1 MMVRSKTTAMF
12 LAMAVAFV
20 TGCSQPAYV
29 PEPVPLAK
37 PLRIERLDQDLFHA
51 PDDSAATLG
60 LKLYATYGEFFRVY
74 VERILQGAAVNDPR
88 LSMVLMRFARDPDWS
103 AAQRAVDSVFGD
115 MEPQRLQFEQ
125 AFARLNALFPD
136 SLTPRVVAFNAGYN
150 YGIVPTDSVLA
161 FGSEWFIGPDQPV
174 VQYLA
179 PENFPQY
186 VKDRMRPELLVP
198 SAVKGWLMVHYTR
211 DIQGADLLTNLVET
225 GKVMAVLD
233 AVLPE
238 AEFAD
243 KLAFKAEQLAWCE
256 ANEFLVWKAI
266 LDEKLLYSKKDEDI
280 ARIMNDGPFTN
291 GFPKES
297 PGHIGEWIGLRMVQG
312 YLRANPGVT
321 LPHLLAMTDPT
332 PILKTYKPR

>member
-1 MMVRSKTTAMF
+1 MDRVKSKLLLF
-12 LAMAVAFV
+12 AFV
-20 TGCSQPAYV
+20 TALAGGCSQPERT
-29 PEPVPLAK
+29 PDPVPLAK

-51 PDDSAATLG
+51 SGDSTASLG

-74 VERILQGAAVNDPR
+74 VEQILQGSAVNDPR

-103 AAQRAVDSVFGD
+103 AAQRAADSVFGD
-115 MEPQRLQFEQ
+115 MEPQRRQFED
-125 AFARLNALFPD
+125 AFARLHAVFPD
-136 SLTPRVVAFNAGYN
+136 SLTPRIVAFNAGFN

-161 FGSEWFIGPDQPV
+161 FGVEWFIGPGHPV

-186 VKDRMRPELLVP
+186 VKERMRPELLVP
-198 SAVKGWLMVHYTR
+198 SALKGWLMVHYTR

-233 AVLPE
+233 AVLPD
-238 AEFAD
+238 AEIAH
-243 KLAFKAEQLAWCE
+243 KLAFTPEQLKWCE
-256 ANEFLVWKAI
+256 ENEFLVWKAI
-266 LDEKLLYSKKDEDI
+266 LDEKLLYSKRDEDI
-280 ARIMNDGPFTN
+280 ARIMNDAPFTN

-297 PGHIGEWIGLRMVQG
+297 PGHIGEWVGLQMVKS

-321 LPHLLAMTDPT
+321 LPQLLAMKDPL